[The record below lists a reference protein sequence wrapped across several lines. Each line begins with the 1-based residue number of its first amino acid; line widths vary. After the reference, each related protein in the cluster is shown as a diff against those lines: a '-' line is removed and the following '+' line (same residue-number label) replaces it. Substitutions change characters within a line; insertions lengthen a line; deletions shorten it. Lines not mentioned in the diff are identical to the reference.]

1 MEEIIGNS
9 YIRLKSDETKI
20 YKVLS
25 VNKNAKLIDAKQ
37 QNGKREPLNL
47 DDVEMAN
54 SDDIIRYDEGTI
66 QY

>member
-9 YIRLKSDETKI
+9 YIRLKSDKTKI

-25 VNKNAKLIDAKQ
+25 INKDAKLVDAKQ

-47 DDVEMAN
+47 DDVELADSNDMLKFE
-54 SDDIIRYDEGTI
+54 EGTI
-66 QY
+66 HY